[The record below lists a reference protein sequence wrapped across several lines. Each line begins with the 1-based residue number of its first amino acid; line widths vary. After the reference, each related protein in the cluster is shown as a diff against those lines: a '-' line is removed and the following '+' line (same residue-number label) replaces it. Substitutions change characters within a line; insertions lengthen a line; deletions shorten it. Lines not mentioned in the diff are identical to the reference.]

1 MKKKLMVSMLS
12 FLMLAACGNQD
23 EPEAEETTE
32 DEVVSVEEEIENE
45 EEVEEVKEEETE
57 GKKSKGLAKSEV
69 EVNETR
75 QMGPYSVEVTRA
87 KRSYNSSEGRSE
99 VEIFVNVQKDSLEE
113 SRFSLTNSSLKAS
126 NGLTGQHFIGA
137 GSESGI
143 ESRNTR
149 LENLEFDGEDSG
161 SVKFGIANTPID
173 ELKGVTFTIAPPTDK
188 FSSRLSDPE
197 TFEIVFDSDDSVES
211 SDSQSSAKPDEIVLS
226 DIPENYR
233 WDFEEGEQVDYVS
246 NVGSGKI
253 TFTSDVIEVNETQN
267 TGLFEAT
274 VHKAQ
279 KFQMN
284 ETTAAFAV
292 LYDVTKVSDQEITTF
307 IPSRSQIRLPEA
319 DTKGTANHELS
330 TDISQTTTDSF
341 EFEQG
346 ETHTGILIVRFND
359 LNSERV
365 TVAELEF
372 ARPGYDRDQSIYLDY
387 QFEPVEISFE

>member
-1 MKKKLMVSMLS
+1 MMKKKLMVSMLS

-23 EPEAEETTE
+23 EPEPEVEETTE

-45 EEVEEVKEEETE
+45 EEEIEN
-57 GKKSKGLAKSEV
+57 EV

-87 KRSYNSSEGRSE
+87 KRSYNSSKGRSE

-126 NGLTGQHFIGA
+126 NGLTGQYFIGA
-137 GSESGI
+137 GSDTA
-143 ESRNTR
+143 SRNTG

-173 ELKGVTFTIAPPTDK
+173 ELKGVTFTIAPPTEK

-211 SDSQSSAKPDEIVLS
+211 SDSQSSDKPDEIVLS

-246 NVGSGKI
+246 DVGSGKI

-292 LYDVTKVSDQEITTF
+292 LYDVTKVSDQEITRF

-319 DTKGTANHELS
+319 DTRGTANHELS
-330 TDISQTTTDSF
+330 TDISQTKTDSF

-372 ARPGYDRDQSIYLDY
+372 ARPGYDRDRSIYLDY

>member
-1 MKKKLMVSMLS
+1 MMKKKLMVSMLS

-23 EPEAEETTE
+23 EPEPEVEETTE
-32 DEVVSVEEEIENE
+32 DEVVSVEEEVEEEEIENE
-45 EEVEEVKEEETE
+45 EEEIEN
-57 GKKSKGLAKSEV
+57 EV

-161 SVKFGIANTPID
+161 SVKFGIVNTPID

-246 NVGSGKI
+246 DVGSGKI

-319 DTKGTANHELS
+319 DTRQTANHELS

-372 ARPGYDRDQSIYLDY
+372 ARPGYDRDRSIYLDY
-387 QFEPVEISFE
+387 QFEPFEISFE